1 MSEAG
6 VSHFASRIGDR
17 QATGYDWFH
26 TESGENNFMR
36 SEYVIVKP
44 LNALG
49 NGPIWCEV
57 GHEDSNYLI
66 PLDSIEARGKLQV
79 LDDAGEV
86 LQNAANNNASLI
98 NYAAESYFENVNAK
112 LLDRAINESHRLHP
126 YKVALIKNLSYGHTA
141 KKYNLRVERFKTE
154 SDTDKTDVDET
165 CQNYLDKTKLVNGSP
180 VVHFNFMP
188 MIDIASGNN
197 WLCMG
202 HKLLLEFQPGKDDLV
217 LLRKKTTDG
226 KYKIKIVDF
235 ELQIK
240 KLYPTPAFKARLE
253 KSLMTKPAVYS
264 FTRNVLRTFAVH
276 SGVKHVEWNNIFTG
290 QLPTNLHFILLDNNQ
305 VSGSIDVNPH
315 TWLDYGCNRAHL
327 IVNGESNYSRF
338 TLYYTFLYIKIIIC
352 FSVKVF
358 NLNFRIYTSSQLYQI

>member
-1 MSEAG
+1 M
-6 VSHFASRIGDR
+6 
-17 QATGYDWFH
+17 
-26 TESGENNFMR
+26 
-36 SEYVIVKP
+36 
-44 LNALG
+44 
-49 NGPIWCEV
+49 
-57 GHEDSNYLI
+57 
-66 PLDSIEARGKLQV
+66 

>member
-6 VSHFASRIGDR
+6 VSHFASKISDR

-66 PLDSIEARGKLQV
+66 PLDSIEARGRLQV
-79 LDDAGEV
+79 LDDAGQL

-226 KYKIKIVDF
+226 KYKIKIIDF

-253 KSLMTKPAVYS
+253 KSLSTKPAIYS

-290 QLPTNLHFILLDNNQ
+290 QLPTNLYFILLDNNQ